1 MKKIFLF
8 TFALIISIC
17 FVANPLIAQNE
28 NEDINSQE
36 KKDGEEKIKPW
47 TDVVKTSADPASWT
61 WNKNENSRFV
71 IRGDWD
77 GDGFDEMLYEG
88 ATKLF
93 SDNNDITPLNLN
105 GDLGVF
111 FLINEG
117 DLDGDGGDEISFMSV
132 NRDYSN
138 LNVIRV
144 WSYTGNRWKEIFQ
157 TEVHIWDCPNY
168 RPKNPEERFTHE
180 WKRKNNYSLNN
191 VVLKK
196 HDGIIDVI
204 GIHPNGRY
212 AIEEI
217 KILDKDSTKRKW
229 GMIIQPRED

>member
-1 MKKIFLF
+1 MKKIILIA
-8 TFALIISIC
+8 FAFIMLIGTKTL
-17 FVANPLIAQNE
+17 VAQNE
-28 NEDINSQE
+28 NENSQS
-36 KKDGEEKIKPW
+36 EEKIKPW
-47 TDVVKTSADPASWT
+47 TDIVKNTSDPASWT
-61 WNKNENSRFV
+61 WNKNENTRFA

-77 GDGFDEMLYEG
+77 GDGFDEMLYES

-93 SDNNDITPLNLN
+93 SDNDDITPLNLP
-105 GDLGVF
+105 GDLGVY

-132 NRDYSN
+132 NRDWSN
-138 LNVIRV
+138 LNVIRI
-144 WSYTGNRWKEIFQ
+144 WSYNGYRWKEIMQ

-168 RPKNPEERFTHE
+168 RPETPEESFTQQ
-180 WKRKNNYSLNN
+180 WKRKNNYSLSK
-191 VVLKK
+191 VVLKL

-212 AIEEI
+212 AIEEV
-217 KILDKDSTKRKW
+217 KILDKSAAKRKW

>member
-1 MKKIFLF
+1 MKRLILIA
-8 TFALIISIC
+8 FALIM
-17 FVANPLIAQNE
+17 LIGAKTLVAQNE
-28 NEDINSQE
+28 NQNNQS
-36 KKDGEEKIKPW
+36 EEKIKPW
-47 TDVVKTSADPASWT
+47 TDVVKNTSDPASWT
-61 WNKNENSRFV
+61 WNKNENTRFA

-77 GDGFDEMLYEG
+77 GDGFDEMLQES

-93 SDNNDITPLNLN
+93 SDNDDITPLNLP

-132 NRDYSN
+132 NRDWSN
-138 LNVIRV
+138 LNVIRI
-144 WSYTGNRWKEIFQ
+144 WSYNGYRWREIFQ

-168 RPKNPEERFTHE
+168 RPETPEESFTHQ
-180 WKRKNNYSLNN
+180 WKRKNNYSLNK

-196 HDGIIDVI
+196 HDGVIDVI

-217 KILDKDSTKRKW
+217 KILDKSASKRKW
-229 GMIIQPRED
+229 GMIIQPRDD

>member
-1 MKKIFLF
+1 MDMKKSFLL
-8 TFALIISIC
+8 TIVLLVSIC
-17 FVANPLIAQNE
+17 LSNNTLFAQEGE
-28 NEDINSQE
+28 ND
-36 KKDGEEKIKPW
+36 EKIKPW
-47 TDVVKTSADPASWT
+47 TDVVKNTSDPASWR
-61 WNKNENSRFV
+61 WNKNENSRFT

-93 SDNNDITPLNLN
+93 SDNNELTPLNLP

-111 FLINEG
+111 FLVNEG

-138 LNVIRV
+138 FNVYRI
-144 WSYTGNRWKEIFQ
+144 WSYTGNRWQEIFQ
-157 TEVHIWDCPNY
+157 VRVHIWDCPNY
-168 RPKNPEERFTHE
+168 QPKNFQESFTHE
-180 WKRKNNYSLNN
+180 WKKKNNFSLNKII
-191 VVLKK
+191 LKK
-196 HDGIIDVI
+196 HDGIVDVI

-217 KILDKDSTKRKW
+217 KIINKGSTKRKW
-229 GMIIQPRED
+229 GKVIQPRED

>member
-1 MKKIFLF
+1 MKNIFLA
-8 TFALIISIC
+8 TLVLISIMS
-17 FVANPLIAQNE
+17 FSTKALIAQE
-28 NEDINSQE
+28 EQ
-36 KKDGEEKIKPW
+36 EEKIKPW
-47 TDVVKTSADPASWT
+47 TDIVKNTADPASWT
-61 WNKNENSRFV
+61 WDKNENTRFA

-77 GDGFDEMLYEG
+77 GDGFDEMLYES

-93 SDNNDITPLNLN
+93 SDNDEITPLNLS

-117 DLDGDGGDEISFMSV
+117 DLDGDGGDEVSFMTV
-132 NRDYSN
+132 NRDYTN

-144 WSYTGNRWKEIFQ
+144 WSYTGNRWKELFQ
-157 TEVHIWDCPNY
+157 TEVRIWDCPNY
-168 RPKNPEERFTHE
+168 QAKTPEESFTHQ
-180 WKRKNNYSLNN
+180 WKRKNNYSLNR

>member
-1 MKKIFLF
+1 MKKRILLIVTIGLILF
-8 TFALIISIC
+8 SSKA
-17 FVANPLIAQNE
+17 LIAQE
-28 NEDINSQE
+28 EE
-36 KKDGEEKIKPW
+36 KIKIKPW
-47 TDVVKTSADPASWT
+47 TDVVKTDLDPASWR
-61 WNKNENSRFV
+61 WNKNENTRFA

-77 GDGFDEMLYEG
+77 GDGFEEMLYES

-93 SDNNDITPLNLN
+93 SDNDEITPLQLS

-138 LNVIRV
+138 FNVFRV
-144 WSYTGNRWKEIFQ
+144 WSYSGNRWKELFQ
-157 TEVHIWDCPNY
+157 VRVHIWDCPNY
-168 RPKNPEERFTHE
+168 QPKTFQESFTHE
-180 WKRKNNYSLNN
+180 WKKKNNFSRSSI
-191 VVLKK
+191 VLKK

-217 KILDKDSTKRKW
+217 KIINKIPVKRNW
-229 GMIIQPRED
+229 GKIIQPKED

>member
-1 MKKIFLF
+1 MKRIYLF
-8 TFALIISIC
+8 TTAIILTMCFFTNNSFA
-17 FVANPLIAQNE
+17 QTE
-28 NEDINSQE
+28 
-36 KKDGEEKIKPW
+36 DGEELIKPW
-47 TDVVKTSADPASWT
+47 TDIVKNTADPASWT
-61 WNKNENSRFV
+61 WSKNESTRFV

-77 GDGFDEMLYEG
+77 GDGFDEMLYES
-88 ATKLF
+88 ATQLF
-93 SDNNDITPLNLN
+93 SDNSDITPLNLM

-111 FLINEG
+111 FLKNEG

-144 WSYTGNRWKEIFQ
+144 WSYTGNRWRELFQ

-168 RPKNPEERFTHE
+168 KPTNPEEKFTHE
-180 WKRKNNYSLNN
+180 WKRKNNYSLNS
-191 VVLKK
+191 VILKK

-217 KILDKDSTKRKW
+217 RVLDKSAMKRKW
-229 GMIIQPRED
+229 GMIIQPRDD